1 MYRRILL
8 LSDRYNSFVIAS
20 DHAGYDLKQQIK
32 SYLEKHNYT
41 IKDLGPFN
49 TDSVDYPDYGKAL
62 GDFIVSNKN
71 FIGIAVC
78 GSGIGISIAA
88 NKVKGIRA
96 ALCTT
101 PAHAEMSRKHNDA
114 NVLALGARMTDY
126 DTILEIVNTWLNTE
140 FDGGRHLERI
150 NLIEI

>member
-1 MYRRILL
+1 

-62 GDFIVSNKN
+62 GDFIVGNKS

-78 GSGIGISIAA
+78 GSGIGINIAL
-88 NKVKGIRA
+88 NRVPGVRA
-96 ALCTT
+96 ALCHNIEI
-101 PAHAEMSRKHNDA
+101 AKLARNHNDA
-114 NVLALGARMTDY
+114 NAIVFGGRFINIDDALNIL
-126 DTILEIVNTWLNTE
+126 DTFIKEGFE
-140 FDGGRHLERI
+140 GGRHKRRVDKL
-150 NLIEI
+150 N

>member
-1 MYRRILL
+1 M
-8 LSDRYNSFVIAS
+8 SDRYNSFVIAS
-20 DHAGYDLKQQIK
+20 DHAGYGLKQQIK

-78 GSGIGISIAA
+78 GSGIGINIAL
-88 NKVKGIRA
+88 NRVPGVRA
-96 ALCTT
+96 ALCHNIEI
-101 PAHAEMSRKHNDA
+101 AKLARNHNDA
-114 NVLALGARMTDY
+114 NAIVFGGRFINIDNALN
-126 DTILEIVNTWLNTE
+126 ILDVFIKEGFE
-140 FDGGRHLERI
+140 GGRHKRRVDKL
-150 NLIEI
+150 N

>member
-1 MYRRILL
+1 M
-8 LSDRYNSFVIAS
+8 SDRYNSFVIAS

-78 GSGIGISIAA
+78 GSGIGINIAL
-88 NKVKGIRA
+88 NRVPGVRA
-96 ALCTT
+96 ALCHNIEI
-101 PAHAEMSRKHNDA
+101 AKLARNHNDA
-114 NVLALGARMTDY
+114 NAIVFGGRFMNIDNALN
-126 DTILEIVNTWLNTE
+126 ILDVFIKEDFE
-140 FDGGRHLERI
+140 GGRHKRRVDKL
-150 NLIEI
+150 N

>member
-1 MYRRILL
+1 M
-8 LSDRYNSFVIAS
+8 SDRYNSFVIAS

-78 GSGIGISIAA
+78 GSGIGINIAL
-88 NKVKGIRA
+88 NRVPGVRA
-96 ALCTT
+96 ALCHNIEI
-101 PAHAEMSRKHNDA
+101 AKLARNHNDA
-114 NVLALGARMTDY
+114 NAIVFGGRFINIDDALN
-126 DTILEIVNTWLNTE
+126 ILDAFIKEGFE
-140 FDGGRHLERI
+140 GGRHKRRVDKL
-150 NLIEI
+150 N

>member
-1 MYRRILL
+1 M
-8 LSDRYNSFVIAS
+8 SDRYNSFVIAS

-78 GSGIGISIAA
+78 GSGIGINIAL
-88 NKVKGIRA
+88 NRVPGVRA
-96 ALCTT
+96 ALCHNIEI
-101 PAHAEMSRKHNDA
+101 AKLARNHNDA
-114 NVLALGARMTDY
+114 NAIVFGGRFINIDDALNIL
-126 DTILEIVNTWLNTE
+126 DTFIKEGFE
-140 FDGGRHLERI
+140 GGRHKRRVDKL
-150 NLIEI
+150 N

>member
-1 MYRRILL
+1 M
-8 LSDRYNSFVIAS
+8 SDRYNSFVIAS

-78 GSGIGISIAA
+78 GSGIGINIAL
-88 NKVKGIRA
+88 NRVPGVRA
-96 ALCTT
+96 ALCHNIEI
-101 PAHAEMSRKHNDA
+101 AKLARKHNDA
-114 NVLALGARMTDY
+114 NAIVFGGRFINIDDALNIL
-126 DTILEIVNTWLNTE
+126 DTFIKEGFE
-140 FDGGRHLERI
+140 GGRHKRRVDKL
-150 NLIEI
+150 N

>member
-1 MYRRILL
+1 M
-8 LSDRYNSFVIAS
+8 SDRYNSFVIAS

-32 SYLEKHNYT
+32 SYLDKHNYT

-78 GSGIGISIAA
+78 GSGIGINIAL
-88 NKVKGIRA
+88 NRVPGVRA
-96 ALCTT
+96 ALCHNIEI
-101 PAHAEMSRKHNDA
+101 AKLARNHNDA
-114 NVLALGARMTDY
+114 NAIVFGGRFINIDDALN
-126 DTILEIVNTWLNTE
+126 ILDVFIKEGFE
-140 FDGGRHLERI
+140 GGRHKRRVDKL
-150 NLIEI
+150 N

>member
-1 MYRRILL
+1 M
-8 LSDRYNSFVIAS
+8 SDRYNSFVIAS

-32 SYLEKHNYT
+32 SYLDKHNYT

-78 GSGIGISIAA
+78 GSGIGINIAL
-88 NKVKGIRA
+88 NRVPGVRA
-96 ALCTT
+96 ALCHNIEI
-101 PAHAEMSRKHNDA
+101 AKLARNHNDA
-114 NVLALGARMTDY
+114 NAIVFGGRFINIDNALN
-126 DTILEIVNTWLNTE
+126 ILDVFIKEDFE
-140 FDGGRHLERI
+140 GGRHKRRVDKL
-150 NLIEI
+150 N

>member
-1 MYRRILL
+1 M
-8 LSDRYNSFVIAS
+8 SDRYNSFVIAS

-78 GSGIGISIAA
+78 GSGIGINIAL
-88 NKVKGIRA
+88 NRVPGVRA
-96 ALCTT
+96 ALCHNIEI
-101 PAHAEMSRKHNDA
+101 AKLARNHNDA
-114 NVLALGARMTDY
+114 NTIVFGGRFINIDNALN
-126 DTILEIVNTWLNTE
+126 ILDVFIKEGFE
-140 FDGGRHLERI
+140 GGRHKIRVDKL
-150 NLIEI
+150 N

>member
-1 MYRRILL
+1 

-71 FIGIAVC
+71 FIGIAIC
-78 GSGIGISIAA
+78 GSGIGINIAL
-88 NKVKGIRA
+88 NRVPGIRA
-96 ALCTT
+96 ALCHNIEI
-101 PAHAEMSRKHNDA
+101 AKLAKNHNDA
-114 NVLALGARMTDY
+114 NAIVFGGRFINIDDALN
-126 DTILEIVNTWLNTE
+126 ILDVFIKEGFE
-140 FDGGRHLERI
+140 GGRHKRRVDKL
-150 NLIEI
+150 N